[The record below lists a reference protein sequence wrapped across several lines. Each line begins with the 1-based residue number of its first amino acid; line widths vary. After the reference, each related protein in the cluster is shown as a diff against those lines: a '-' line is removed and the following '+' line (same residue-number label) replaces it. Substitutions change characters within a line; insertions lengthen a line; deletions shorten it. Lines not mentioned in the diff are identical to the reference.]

1 MVPRPPT
8 CLNLYMID
16 SPFLR
21 TLSPSRFGRACKV
34 GAVLLAGLPVSA
46 SFAADFTWAN
56 LTGFFTDP
64 TKWVGNVAPLGTDP
78 TDVLTFGGDVA
89 TQVYVATS
97 NSTTNPF
104 LINQLVFTATNPT
117 PGTGAS
123 QTIDGTT
130 TIKLGG
136 TNPTISQNGSASITI
151 KVPIQLGGNLT
162 LSGTGVG
169 VPPDL
174 NRITL
179 DGTLTGTFNIVKV
192 GSFTFRFGSA
202 TGTSYS
208 QNTWY
213 GGLTINDGTIRY
225 NNNAYSAPTALRGNP
240 VTMNNANALIS
251 TLFKPRGSGAG
262 EDPDSS
268 LRMGTLNGTA
278 GTIDG
283 HRETIS
289 GGVFDS
295 IDIVIATLDPGSFG
309 GTINN
314 NLVSGGD
321 NNGRLIVR
329 GTANQTFTGTLIL
342 SKDIVV
348 GGGAGITL
356 AGNTSLSGQTT
367 NAAVV
372 LNGGVFTLDNTT
384 TNNNNRLRDASASST
399 GLEPIGGGKFSLIG
413 NAAGTTETIGR
424 LQLGSTGGT
433 PTSRSGALTINVTT
447 NGGTGTT
454 LIMQSFA
461 RNIATTP
468 LNTVNFTA
476 NDGSGSLGTSATG
489 ARILF
494 NAAGFA
500 VPIFNG
506 LIASQPSSSNNIGWA
521 TVNGR
526 DFATYDLTFGVKA
539 ATTVAAPAGS
549 GTGSA
554 TSNALL
560 TTNLSLTNASGYSL
574 NSLKID
580 PPSAGLSIDIAS
592 TGNFFTYGVLL
603 AGSNDFAINASSSG
617 RIASIDGLSPRY
629 FHVQNAV
636 LTVGAS
642 LAGTNTPVVKSGPG
656 LLNLTSTGN
665 VGVNAPL
672 VINEGTV
679 RATPGS
685 TLIDGELRFRGGVLE
700 ITGGTF
706 ARQLGGTAGTVN
718 WSGVDALNQPIAQE
732 QGSGGFAAVG
742 SDATVDLVSL
752 LGTSEFAWEDTG
764 FVNSGHAL
772 VFGSTRADA
781 KVTWVDNLSLTALGQ
796 VSNYNAR
803 EIRVVDNPSS
813 TLDAAVL
820 SGKISGSIH
829 DDLLKTGTG
838 TLILSSTLNDYQ
850 GATIVHQGALLVN
863 GTNSTSFLSV
873 VRNNATLGGNGTVG
887 KVKVESGGTIAP
899 GNAIGNTSKLTTG
912 DLILSDGAAK
922 LAIEIGGSTIGG
934 NSINGYD
941 QIAALGEVVLNGG
954 TLVGAFL
961 GGFIPTPG
969 DLFFIVD
976 NDGSDPVQGTFA
988 GGSLIFIGGEPFNV
1002 SYTGNFTGDPGTS
1015 TFIGGNDIVLQYIP
1029 EPTSAALLACGAAA
1043 LGLSRRR
1050 RS

>member
-1 MVPRPPT
+1 MT
-8 CLNLYMID
+8 D
-16 SPFLR
+16 SSLLR
-21 TLSPSRFGRACKV
+21 SLSPSRIGRACKV
-34 GAVLLAGLPVSA
+34 GAVLLAGLPISA

-56 LTGFFTDP
+56 LTGNFTDP

-78 TDVLTFGGDVA
+78 TDVLTFGGDVT
-89 TQVYVATS
+89 TQLYIATS
-97 NSTTNPF
+97 NSLTNPF
-104 LINQLVFTATNPT
+104 LINQLVFNATNPT
-117 PGTGAS
+117 PGTGPS

-136 TNPTISQNGSASITI
+136 TNPTIAQNGTASITLRA
-151 KVPIQLGGNLT
+151 PIRLGGNLT

-174 NRITL
+174 NRITM
-179 DGTLTGTFNIVKV
+179 DGALSGTFNIVKV
-192 GSFTFRFGSA
+192 GNFTFRFGSA

-213 GGLTINDGTIRY
+213 GGLTISDGTIRF
-225 NNNAYSAPTALRGNP
+225 NNNAYTAPTALRGNP

-251 TLFKPRGSGAG
+251 TQFKKSGTGAG

-283 HRETIS
+283 HRETATA
-289 GGVFDS
+289 GVFDS
-295 IDIVIATLDPGSFG
+295 IDIVIATLDPGSFA

-314 NLVSGGD
+314 NLISGGS

-329 GTANQTFTGTLIL
+329 GTANQTFTGTLTL
-342 SKDIVV
+342 AKDIVV
-348 GGGAGITL
+348 GRGAGITL

-372 LNGGVFTLDNTT
+372 LSGGVFTLDNTT
-384 TNNNNRLRDASASST
+384 TNNNNRLRDGAVGST

-424 LQLGSTGGT
+424 LQLGSMGGT

-447 NGGTGTT
+447 NGGTGTA
-454 LIMQSFA
+454 LIMQSYS
-461 RNIATTP
+461 RNVDTTP
-468 LNTVNFTA
+468 MNTVNFTA

-489 ARILF
+489 ARVLIF
-494 NAAGFA
+494 GTGFT
-500 VPIFNG
+500 VPTING
-506 LIASQPSSSNNIGWA
+506 LIASQAASSANIGWA

-526 DFATYDLTFGVKA
+526 DFAAYDASLGVKA
-539 ATTVAAPAGS
+539 VGTIAAPAGS
-549 GTGSA
+549 GSGSA
-554 TSNALL
+554 TANALL
-560 TTNLSLTNASGYSL
+560 TTSLSITSGPSGYSL
-574 NSLKID
+574 NSLKIN
-580 PPSAGLSIDIAS
+580 PASAGLSIDIAGN
-592 TGNFFTYGVLL
+592 GNFLTYGVLL
-603 AGSNDFAINASSSG
+603 AGSNDFEINASGSG
-617 RIASIDGLSPRY
+617 RIASIDGVSPRY
-629 FHVQNAV
+629 FHVQDAM

-665 VGVNAPL
+665 LAVNSPL

-718 WSGVDALNQPIAQE
+718 WSGVDSLNQPIAQE

-772 VFGSTRADA
+772 VFGSTRANA

-803 EIRVVDNPSS
+803 EIRVVDNPAS
-813 TLDAAVL
+813 TLDVAAL
-820 SGKISGSIH
+820 SGKITGSVY

-863 GTNSTSFLSV
+863 GTNATSFLSV

-887 KVKVESGGTIAP
+887 KVKVESGGTLAP
-899 GNAIGNTSKLTTG
+899 GNALGNTSKLTTG
-912 DLILSDGAAK
+912 DIILSDAAAK
-922 LAIEIGGSTIGG
+922 LSIELGGTTIGG
-934 NSINGYD
+934 DGVNGYD

-954 TLVGAFL
+954 TLIGTLL
-961 GGFIPTPG
+961 GGFTPTPG

-976 NDGSDPVQGTFA
+976 NDGTDPVQGIFA
-988 GGSLIFIGGEPFNV
+988 QGSQLLIGSQLFDI

-1015 TFIGGNDIVLQYIP
+1015 TFTGGNDIVLQYVIP
-1029 EPTSAALLACGAAA
+1029 EPTSAALLACGVAA
-1043 LGLSRRR
+1043 LGLTRRR